1 MSSSSNSHSTNPALH
16 QFKSKVDFDT
26 NSSSQ
31 ADVLNESFSN
41 SINSSSNL
49 KRGST
54 LYIICEKS
62 QIKSL
67 KSSELSKDS
76 TQISFIP
83 VDIHEVRDAK
93 NSFKKLCKACVPS
106 AISNETN
113 SESNHHHHHSNGG
126 TKSNGKSSSNFRYSV
141 SRSSQKNKS
150 TSRFSNASNSDQF
163 STTINY
169 NNLNQS
175 ANLAAGSSTTNNG
188 FYKQLNES
196 KWFEQLQ
203 TIINVS
209 NLIVDRLE
217 ELSSVIVALEDGWDF
232 TTQVTSLAELFLD
245 PYYRTIE
252 GFSVLVEREWL
263 SMGHRFSRRNNH
275 TVDDQTGFAPL
286 FIQFL
291 DIVHQCVNQ
300 YPNAFEFNEFYLEF
314 LAYHSVSNRF
324 KTFLLDNEFERF
336 NFGLLTVNQSNITP
350 ANNNKKCNNETNG
363 DTQYLHTN
371 VSHATSASIS
381 ANTTCIWQYI
391 QKVHYNSAK
400 FFNFNYQPNIWHSL
414 RPSSSLY
421 KLKLW
426 RYFTKETLCTG
437 PVYDLD
443 LLTIGNLNYNPIN
456 KATTMVSNSIKGG
469 EANDE
474 FWYPV
479 PIKNA
484 NDYYEQLDQILPSQY
499 EILLKQIMRKYNL
512 TCTSLPQTNIPTATT
527 ASIYTSSSSSVS
539 SNPTSQLLSN
549 ILSNTQLNSNLCN
562 NLASQNI
569 PLNWKCVW
577 DYFYQTVESKIIK
590 DYMSNSENVK
600 EISMINK
607 VNYTTSQRQ
616 LSTPSSSSMI
626 PPPFPVIKQSNPHEF
641 EEFIFSSGYLCC
653 HCGGSFKSSNLISHK
668 NINFFK

>member
-106 AISNETN
+106 AISNEIN
-113 SESNHHHHHSNGG
+113 SESNHHSNGG

-314 LAYHSVSNRF
+314 LAYHSV
-324 KTFLLDNEFERF
+324 LVQIELDHHY
-336 NFGLLTVNQSNITP
+336 
-350 ANNNKKCNNETNG
+350 
-363 DTQYLHTN
+363 DHHHLHL
-371 VSHATSASIS
+371 H
-381 ANTTCIWQYI
+381 
-391 QKVHYNSAK
+391 
-400 FFNFNYQPNIWHSL
+400 
-414 RPSSSLY
+414 
-421 KLKLW
+421 
-426 RYFTKETLCTG
+426 
-437 PVYDLD
+437 
-443 LLTIGNLNYNPIN
+443 
-456 KATTMVSNSIKGG
+456 
-469 EANDE
+469 
-474 FWYPV
+474 
-479 PIKNA
+479 
-484 NDYYEQLDQILPSQY
+484 
-499 EILLKQIMRKYNL
+499 
-512 TCTSLPQTNIPTATT
+512 
-527 ASIYTSSSSSVS
+527 
-539 SNPTSQLLSN
+539 
-549 ILSNTQLNSNLCN
+549 
-562 NLASQNI
+562 
-569 PLNWKCVW
+569 
-577 DYFYQTVESKIIK
+577 
-590 DYMSNSENVK
+590 
-600 EISMINK
+600 
-607 VNYTTSQRQ
+607 
-616 LSTPSSSSMI
+616 
-626 PPPFPVIKQSNPHEF
+626 
-641 EEFIFSSGYLCC
+641 
-653 HCGGSFKSSNLISHK
+653 
-668 NINFFK
+668 